1 MRLSDDRTRSLNA
14 AQQDQIRAFG
24 ARVNRLGVA
33 LAVCDANGSCLI
45 QYPTAVASVDIASFV
60 TIARDMAQS
69 RSKAVSVSDDA
80 MAVCLWRE
88 GSVIAVAVA
97 KVAPS
102 PAADA
107 SGRMEFIQNMLEM
120 FADSFNTVSKT
131 EEQVEIVSS
140 ELAQTYEEMMLLYKM
155 TTNMKLTESDCNY
168 LQMACDSLT
177 ELVSVEGIAI
187 LIEKGAESEK
197 RLVVSAGAGVI
208 RLDQRW
214 ADILLS
220 RLGDEVTAGKDA
232 LLDSEVYSPFR
243 YDWPSWVRS
252 IMAVPLYRKDR
263 IIGMMV
269 ATNRLSKPDF
279 DSIDV
284 KLFTSVASE
293 CAVFIENGRLFTDL
307 KELFIGSL
315 KALTSSIDAK
325 DQYTRGHSERVAFIS
340 RWIAEKL
347 ASQGTLHQEQV
358 HRVYLAGLLHDVGK
372 IGISELVLRK
382 SGPLSDVERKQIQAH
397 PTIGA
402 GILSEIKQMRDIIP
416 GVLCHHEHYD
426 GKGYPD
432 GLRGEE
438 IPLIGKIVMI
448 ADSFD
453 AMTSKRT
460 YRDAMTIDAALTEIR
475 NKLGQQFDP
484 ELGRIFVESDINQLW
499 WIIQDGMVEHYYN
512 DSFSAYGIE
521 AVGTLIV

>member
-1 MRLSDDRTRSLNA
+1 MSTTEQKTRTITAAQMDQLRAFAARLSSLGNA
-14 AQQDQIRAFG
+14 VMVCDVDGRCFMQQPDESGIEHDA
-24 ARVNRLGVA
+24 AVA
-33 LAVCDANGSCLI
+33 LAA
-45 QYPTAVASVDIASFV
+45 
-60 TIARDMAQS
+60 DMVLHRS
-69 RSKAVSVSDDA
+69 RTVRTSGA
-80 MAVCLWRE
+80 MCAVCLWRDGMVTAVVITQTLCLAAAPQ
-88 GSVIAVAVA
+88 GSAQAQYV
-97 KVAPS
+97 
-102 PAADA
+102 
-107 SGRMEFIQNMLEM
+107 RTMLEM
-120 FADSFNTVSKT
+120 FAESFNGVTRS
-131 EEQVEIVSS
+131 EEQVELVST
-140 ELAQTYEEMMLLYKM
+140 ELAQTYEEMMLLHKM

-187 LIEKGAESEK
+187 LLEKGSESE
-197 RLVVSAGAGVI
+197 RRMVLSAGAGVI
-208 RLDQRW
+208 RLDRRW
-214 ADILLS
+214 IDILLT
-220 RLGDEVTAGKDA
+220 RLEDEIASGKDA
-232 LLDSEVYSPFR
+232 LLDSAVYEPFR
-243 YDWPSWVRS
+243 HDWPSWVRS
-252 IMAVPLYRKDR
+252 IIAVPLYRKDR

-269 ATNRLSKPDF
+269 AANRLDKADF

-307 KELFIGSL
+307 KELFMGSL

-347 ASQGTLHQEQV
+347 AAQGTLHQEQI

-372 IGISELVLRK
+372 IGISEAVLRK
-382 SGPLSDVERKQIQAH
+382 TGPLTDMEWKQIQAH

-402 GILSEIKQMRDIIP
+402 GILAEIKQMRDIIP
-416 GVLCHHEHYD
+416 GVLCHHERHD

-432 GLRGEE
+432 GLKGDD

-460 YRDAMTIDAALTEIR
+460 YRDAMTIAAAMEEMR
-475 NKLGQQFDP
+475 AQSARQFDP
-484 ELGRIFVESDINQLW
+484 DIVRVFLESDIQQLW

-521 AVGTLIV
+521 AVGTLII